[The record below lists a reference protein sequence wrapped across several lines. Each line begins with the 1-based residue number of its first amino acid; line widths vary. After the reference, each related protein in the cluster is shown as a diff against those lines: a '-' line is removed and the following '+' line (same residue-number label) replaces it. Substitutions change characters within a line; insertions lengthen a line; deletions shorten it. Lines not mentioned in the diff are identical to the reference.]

1 MEINDHLLIDQF
13 AKERYDY
20 SASRKKMPENE
31 EEESPKKGHKS
42 KPKKDPKKSEPKLGH
57 NQKTLSQFFA
67 KPKQKIEEWMMI
79 DKFIKL
85 IVI

>member
-1 MEINDHLLIDQF
+1 
-13 AKERYDY
+13 
-20 SASRKKMPENE
+20 MPENE

-67 KPKQKIEEWMMI
+67 KPKQKIEE
-79 DKFIKL
+79 
-85 IVI
+85 